1 MPVARIESLA
11 YGPHGVAR
19 VDGKVHFV
27 RGVAPGDVVEI
38 EVREDRGSFAWADV
52 VRVVEPGPARRDPP
66 CEYLPRCGGCPWQ
79 QVVDDEQARAK
90 EAIVR
95 DLLARV
101 GGLDSPEVQP
111 ILRPAPAFGYR
122 RRLSMRV
129 EERRVGFLEAASH
142 DLVPIERCLLAAP
155 ELDGAI
161 VVAQAWVESLRT
173 RLNRLEIAS
182 VGPALDAPAGKPGAA
197 FVDVP
202 GPGRFVLVGQA
213 DGAYAAEDDEASRRL
228 LASEPR
234 VAGVVIHGRGFR
246 RVAGDDRVRAPLGPR
261 DVIELRAGDFT
272 QVGDAGNAALVDCVV
287 EAAAARPGDVVA
299 DLYAGA
305 GNLAIPLARR
315 GARVF
320 AVERSRSS
328 VAAGRAN
335 ASRLGLADL
344 SFEDG
349 DVPRVL
355 DDWITRGRSLDAAV
369 LDPPRS
375 GAADAV
381 SRLLRIAPRTIVY
394 VSCDPST
401 LARDLRALSSDYRMI
416 AAQPL
421 EFFPQTHHVETV
433 ARLVRR

>member
-27 RGVAPGDVVEI
+27 RGVAPGDLVEVA
-38 EVREDRGSFAWADV
+38 VREDRGSFAWADAA
-52 VRVVEPGPARRDPP
+52 RVVERGPARRDPP
-66 CEYLPRCGGCPWQ
+66 CAFLPRCGGCPWQ
-79 QVVDDEQARAK
+79 QVADDEQAHAK
-90 EAIVR
+90 EAVVR

-101 GGLDSPEVQP
+101 GGLEAPRVLP

-122 RRLSMRV
+122 RRLSMRIAD
-129 EERRVGFLEAASH
+129 RRVGFLAGASH
-142 DLVPIERCLLAAP
+142 ELVQVDRCLLAAP

-161 VVAQAWVESLRT
+161 AVAQAWVESLRT

-182 VGPALDAPAGKPGAA
+182 VGPDADPPAGTPAAA
-197 FVDVP
+197 FVAAA

-213 DGAYAAEDDEASRRL
+213 DGPYSADDDAATERL
-228 LASEPR
+228 LAREPR
-234 VAGVVIHGRGFR
+234 VAGAVVHGRGFR
-246 RVAGDDRVRAPLGPR
+246 RVLGDERVRVPLVAGDRL
-261 DVIELRAGDFT
+261 ELRAGDFT
-272 QVGDAGNAALVDCVV
+272 QVGDAGNAALIGCVV
-287 EAAAARPGDVVA
+287 AAAAAAPGEVVA

-328 VAAGRAN
+328 VEAGREN
-335 ASRLGLADL
+335 ARRLDLREL
-344 SFEDG
+344 SFEEG

-355 DDWITRGRSLDAAV
+355 DAWLASGVPIAVAV

-381 SRLLRIAPRTIVY
+381 PRLLRLAPRAIVY
-394 VSCDPST
+394 VSCDPAT
-401 LARDLRALSSDYRMI
+401 LARDLRALSGDYRLVD
-416 AAQPL
+416 AQPID
-421 EFFPQTHHVETV
+421 FFPQTHHVETV
-433 ARLVRR
+433 VRLERR